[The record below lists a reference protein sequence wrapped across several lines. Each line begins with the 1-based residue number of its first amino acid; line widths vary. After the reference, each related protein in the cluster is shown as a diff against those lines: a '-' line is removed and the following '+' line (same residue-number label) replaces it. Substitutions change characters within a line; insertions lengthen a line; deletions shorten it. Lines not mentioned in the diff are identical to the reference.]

1 VDKESS
7 FRAFF
12 QRYHAELARFAYLM
26 TGEPDAA
33 DDLAAEA
40 LTEVWRYWDRVSAA
54 DSSIAYARGVVAN
67 LARNRVR
74 RLTRERRGLAK
85 IAARWRDN
93 EPARQGDLPAV
104 LDVRDALSRL
114 PHRRRACV
122 VLRYGFGLSERE
134 TAHVLKIAVGTVK
147 SQTSRGA
154 AQLAELLTEL
164 PADLPAEVPA
174 QLPAELPA
182 ARKVSAAEELGGPR
196 QLREEQSNATGRR
209 TDAAHELAG

>member
-1 VDKESS
+1 MDKESS

-74 RLTRERRGLAK
+74 RLTRERRGLAS
-85 IAARWRDN
+85 IAARWRDH
-93 EPARQGDLPAV
+93 EPARQGDIPAV
-104 LDVRDALSRL
+104 LDVRDALTRL

-134 TAHVLKIAVGTVK
+134 TADVLKIAVGTVK

-154 AQLAELLTEL
+154 AQLAELLGEL
-164 PADLPAEVPA
+164 PEPREISVATE
-174 QLPAELPA
+174 
-182 ARKVSAAEELGGPR
+182 GPR
-196 QLREEQSNATGRR
+196 QLREAQSKGTGRR
-209 TDAAHELAG
+209 TDAAQELAG